1 MEKII
6 PGKHVSLVYDLYA
19 IADDGNQELVHQS
32 DPEDPEQIIFGVTQG
47 VIAPLEKALDGLQK
61 GDTFNVVANSEEAFG
76 PHIAEQV
83 VDLDKDLFLVD
94 GKFDSEIVAVGNY
107 VPMLTAEGFRIN
119 GLVLE
124 ITDDKV
130 KVDFNHPL
138 AGKTLRFKGK
148 VQEVRD
154 ATEEELHMAT
164 DHGCGCGCGHDHGDC
179 GDDCGCDHDH
189 GDDCCGGHE
198 HKGGCCGGH
207 GCCD

>member
-19 IADDGNQELVHQS
+19 INDDGTQELVHQS

-47 VIAPLEKALDGLQK
+47 VIVPLEKALDGLKK
-61 GDTFNVVANSEEAFG
+61 GDDFNVVANAEEAFG
-76 PHIAEQV
+76 QHIPEQV

-94 GKFDSEIVAVGNY
+94 GNFDSEIVEVGKY

-138 AGKTLRFKGK
+138 AGKTIRFMGK

-154 ATEEELHMAT
+154 ATEEELHLAT
-164 DHGCGCGCGHDHGDC
+164 SHGCGCGCGHDHGEGC
-179 GDDCGCDHDH
+179 GDGCGEGC
-189 GDDCCGGHE
+189 GD
-198 HKGGCCGGH
+198 GCCG
-207 GCCD
+207 CN

>member
-19 IADDGNQELVHQS
+19 ISDDGKQELVHQS

-47 VIAPLEKALDGLQK
+47 VIAPLEKALDGLKK
-61 GDTFNVVANSEEAFG
+61 GDDFNVVANSEEAFG
-76 PHIAEQV
+76 PHIEEQV

-94 GKFDSEIVAVGNY
+94 GKFDSEIVAVGKY

-138 AGKTLRFKGK
+138 AGKTIRFKGK

-154 ATEEELHMAT
+154 ATEEELHLAT
-164 DHGCGCGCGHDHGDC
+164 SHGCGCGCGHDHGEGC

-189 GDDCCGGHE
+189 SCGCDHD
-198 HKGGCCGGH
+198 H
-207 GCCD
+207 GCGCD

>member
-19 IADDGNQELVHQS
+19 INDDGTQELVHQS

-47 VIAPLEKALDGLQK
+47 VIVPLEKALDGLKK
-61 GDTFNVVANSEEAFG
+61 GDDFNVVANAEEAFG
-76 PHIAEQV
+76 QHIPEQV

-94 GKFDSEIVAVGNY
+94 GNFDSEIVEVGKY

-124 ITDDKV
+124 ITDAKV

-138 AGKTLRFKGK
+138 AGKTIRFMGK

-154 ATEEELHMAT
+154 ATEEELHLAT
-164 DHGCGCGCGHDHGDC
+164 SHGCGCGCGHDHGEGC
-179 GDDCGCDHDH
+179 GDGCGEGC
-189 GDDCCGGHE
+189 GD
-198 HKGGCCGGH
+198 GCCG
-207 GCCD
+207 CN